1 MDQFMTLTINF
12 NSLKYRVFRIY
23 IPFVFTSNCLCLQ
36 LLSCR
41 FTNFKH
47 MIRMAAASKTGI
59 KHNLFSIQETL
70 DIVKS
75 EDAT

>member
-1 MDQFMTLTINF
+1 
-12 NSLKYRVFRIY
+12 
-23 IPFVFTSNCLCLQ
+23 
-36 LLSCR
+36 
-41 FTNFKH
+41 